1 VSGRAPIRAV
11 AIVGLG
17 TAGGLALAG
26 LEAIPGARCVAGV
39 DPRRLQAAS
48 APTGVEVA
56 SEVAA
61 LRAPEPLDLV
71 VVSSPTAAH
80 VAGIE
85 AVAALDPPPPRV
97 WVEKPLATDADEL
110 ARARRARADAR
121 VLLHTAFSPEV
132 LWAAARVAGWQA
144 RHGAVAEV
152 ACEFHD
158 PYASELE
165 RAVASLHSSWLDS
178 GVNALSVAE
187 RFVRVGA
194 ARTASGRAPL
204 RTSAS
209 FDARAGDALARV
221 EVATSWAEPSRA
233 KRTRVRFADGAAL
246 VLDHERGTATLSAA
260 SGDRLDGHGGR
271 RAPLAARYAA
281 MFAAYAAGDPLVY
294 PPAVEDRLHRALVD
308 ARALLG

>member
-39 DPRRLQAAS
+39 DPRRLHAAS
-48 APTGVEVA
+48 APAGVEVA
-56 SEVAA
+56 AEVAA

-71 VVSSPTAAH
+71 VISSPTAAH

-85 AVAALDPPPPRV
+85 AVAALDPPPARV

-194 ARTASGRAPL
+194 ARAASGRAPL

-209 FDARAGDALARV
+209 FDARAGDSLARV
-221 EVATSWAEPSRA
+221 EVVTSWAEPSRA

-281 MFAAYAAGDPLVY
+281 TFAAYAAGDPLVY